1 MTPMSPLNW
10 LGRNAAKIGLVALLA
25 VPAAVAVLDSVDLT
39 MENRNLAKL
48 PALPASWPA
57 LLALP
62 AGLDAW
68 INDHFG
74 YRAELVQWN
83 NELRFAVFHEFPSIR
98 MSVGRHGRKFLSS
111 HGTNIAAYSALTSA
125 CKGTWVAS
133 EGTAAY
139 FNQMFGDFAAMGLH
153 PRLLI
158 IPTAAVVYN
167 EDVPSW
173 LADRCASTDTP
184 VARLLASPEL
194 DARAR
199 ANITYPLPQMRDI
212 KQHAVI
218 YPKTWFHWSGPGVG
232 ALAQWSLITLW
243 GIEVAPNT
251 PELVLRTAVEQS
263 DVGFLV
269 PGIDL
274 PAEVTRVDLAASGVD
289 ACTGKHKCFGDEQA
303 YLDKLDDVTRIVNP
317 RAPKR
322 RLLILSDSFG
332 HFIAPW
338 YARYYGT
345 VEQISTNAMGQLT
358 PAEVAKARAYLF
370 RDPENTDFLML
381 YNDGGAIYNTLRSG
395 MTPLHTP

>member
-1 MTPMSPLNW
+1 MTPLSPLYW

-25 VPAAVAVLDSVDLT
+25 VPAAVAVLDSVDVT
-39 MENRNLAKL
+39 MENRDLAKL
-48 PALPASWPA
+48 PALPGSWPA
-57 LLALP
+57 ALALP
-62 AGLDAW
+62 PALDAW
-68 INDHFG
+68 ISDHFG

-83 NELRFAVFHEFPSIR
+83 NELRFAAFHEFPSIR
-98 MSVGRHGRKFLSS
+98 MSVGRHGRMFLSS
-111 HGTNIAAYSALTSA
+111 HGTNVAAYSALTSA
-125 CKGTWVAS
+125 CKGTWVAT

-139 FNQMFGDFAAMGLH
+139 FNTMFGDFAAMRLH
-153 PRLLI
+153 PRLMI

-173 LADRCASTDTP
+173 LAGRCASTDTP

-199 ANITYPLPQMRDI
+199 ANIVYPLPQMRDI

-232 ALAQWSLITLW
+232 ALAQWSLKTLW
-243 GIEVAPNT
+243 DFDVAPGV
-251 PELVLRTAVEQS
+251 PELVMHTAIEQS

-274 PAEVTRVDLAASGVD
+274 PAEVTRPDLPASGV
-289 ACTGKHKCFGDEQA
+289 AVCTGKHTCFGAEQA

-317 RAPKR
+317 RARDR

-332 HFIAPW
+332 HYIAGW

-345 VEQISTNAMGQLT
+345 VEQVSTNAMGQLT

-370 RDPENTDFLML
+370 RDPEHTDIVML
-381 YNDGGAIYNTLRSG
+381 YNDGGAIYDTLRKG
-395 MTPLHTP
+395 MTPLHIR